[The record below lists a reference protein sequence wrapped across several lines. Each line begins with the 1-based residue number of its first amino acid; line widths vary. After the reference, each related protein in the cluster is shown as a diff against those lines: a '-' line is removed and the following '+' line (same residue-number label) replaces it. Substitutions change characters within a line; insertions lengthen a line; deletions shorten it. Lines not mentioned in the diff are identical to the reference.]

1 MPPPRCGPTKGH
13 SAATAAAGRP
23 GAQKLHFQARR
34 GKPPPP
40 DPGLLPPQERSAA
53 PTPELSPPI
62 GRCKRAGEGRGGGAR
77 RGRRPHR
84 GSRHHHG
91 GLKDRHSACQPSLKT
106 PAAWQRRCVCRFIS
120 LFCAGRSTPL
130 GARGH
135 QGGGRGGAPTS
146 PQRCTRCA
154 AAQPRG
160 DAPQPKAAGGRLA
173 TQLAAGIEARLAR
186 VWRPPPAADRRTVA
200 PQPPRSSALDVEAVK
215 REGATLGPVG
225 WDGAVRSSAWQRSAA
240 RLFGL
245 RGSTHHGS
253 RQGVAA
259 GVSGSNRHCRSTSG
273 VSCEGQTGA
282 TSSQGKAQ
290 SSSWCAAERAAPF
303 VGALVE
309 AAHCCLAAA
318 SPQRRH
324 DKAERG
330 GVTAPRPSSC
340 SHCEGQQRERAA
352 HHKTGAGVSRAAPN
366 HTDGAP

>member
-1 MPPPRCGPTKGH
+1 M
-13 SAATAAAGRP
+13 
-23 GAQKLHFQARR
+23 HFQARR

-40 DPGLLPPQERSAA
+40 TPASCRHRSAV
-53 PTPELSPPI
+53 PPLRLSCRRRS
-62 GRCKRAGEGRGGGAR
+62 GDASAQVRGGGGGAR

-84 GSRHHHG
+84 GSRRHHG

-120 LFCAGRSTPL
+120 LFCAGRSPTPL

-135 QGGGRGGAPTS
+135 QGGGAGGAPTS
-146 PQRCTRCA
+146 PQRCKSCA

-259 GVSGSNRHCRSTSG
+259 WVSGSNRR
-273 VSCEGQTGA
+273 
-282 TSSQGKAQ
+282 
-290 SSSWCAAERAAPF
+290 
-303 VGALVE
+303 
-309 AAHCCLAAA
+309 
-318 SPQRRH
+318 
-324 DKAERG
+324 
-330 GVTAPRPSSC
+330 
-340 SHCEGQQRERAA
+340 
-352 HHKTGAGVSRAAPN
+352 
-366 HTDGAP
+366 